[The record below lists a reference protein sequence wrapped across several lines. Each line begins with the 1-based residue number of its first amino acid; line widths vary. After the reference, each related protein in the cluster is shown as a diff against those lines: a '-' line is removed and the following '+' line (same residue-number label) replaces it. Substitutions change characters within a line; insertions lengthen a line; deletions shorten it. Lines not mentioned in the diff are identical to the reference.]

1 MTKGETKEAS
11 QRLSARLQVLDD
23 AIEDKKRDIEVLE
36 EALGSLRRLLP
47 VSSSTAASEI
57 PASIAC
63 PPPVPTNLCA
73 GVPISPIVSP
83 TNSAFT
89 NAANMMLRNSKLA
102 TGGNLQL
109 KSALFDAPA
118 DYRKRKTP
126 TNGNSQENS
135 KVKRELLKEI
145 APAAEVSDVKLDVEL
160 TNGNGSIK
168 CDEEST
174 NDNST
179 DIPKP
184 LSCPLDPGTDDEETD
199 VNRLK
204 TPSKELFAK
213 RLMNVMLPSDPDLP
227 QPPPTPENEKMK
239 WIEGKRNIFRVQPL
253 CDRSPSFGSA
263 KVLESLR
270 DQSSN
275 KSPNAQ
281 HTKNGTLEEPSTGSP
296 EILERNLATDCIKTR
311 NETGLSNI
319 RSSQFSEFER
329 EKRMAR
335 LNSYHSNEAK
345 GFIMPSPSMSDISED
360 LNNLSTYSAD
370 FEEDSD
376 ESE

>member
-1 MTKGETKEAS
+1 VTQGETKEDS
-11 QRLSARLQVLDD
+11 QRLSARLQVSMMRSR
-23 AIEDKKRDIEVLE
+23 IKKRNIEVLE

-47 VSSSTAASEI
+47 VSSSTAASER
-57 PASIAC
+57 PASITC
-63 PPPVPTNLCA
+63 PPVPTNVYA

-89 NAANMMLRNSKLA
+89 IAANMMLQNSKQA
-102 TGGNLQL
+102 MGGNLRL
-109 KSALFDAPA
+109 KSPLFDVPA

-126 TNGNSQENS
+126 TNGNSRENS

-145 APAAEVSDVKLDVEL
+145 APAEVSDVIKLDMEL

-184 LSCPLDPGTDDEETD
+184 ISPLEPETDDEID
-199 VNRLK
+199 VKRLK

-253 CDRSPSFGSA
+253 YDRSPSFGSA
-263 KVLESLR
+263 KVLESLG

-275 KSPNAQ
+275 KSLNAQ
-281 HTKNGTLEEPSTGSP
+281 HTKNDTSEEPSTGSL
-296 EILERNLATDCIKTR
+296 EIFERNLA
-311 NETGLSNI
+311 
-319 RSSQFSEFER
+319 ER

-376 ESE
+376 GSD